1 MLSSLVASSGDVAR
15 NGIFPVTLA
24 DMERLL
30 VQPENSKG
38 QREDYFPA
46 PTVRMCVCECVRT
59 RLVIPGSIL
68 RRRGSLALPPSRP
81 GADSGSPTVHPGVPV
96 PTRPLAA
103 PRGHDCPVAGCRDL
117 GRGCMRIA

>member
-46 PTVRMCVCECVRT
+46 PTVHMCECV
-59 RLVIPGSIL
+59 
-68 RRRGSLALPPSRP
+68 
-81 GADSGSPTVHPGVPV
+81 
-96 PTRPLAA
+96 
-103 PRGHDCPVAGCRDL
+103 
-117 GRGCMRIA
+117 